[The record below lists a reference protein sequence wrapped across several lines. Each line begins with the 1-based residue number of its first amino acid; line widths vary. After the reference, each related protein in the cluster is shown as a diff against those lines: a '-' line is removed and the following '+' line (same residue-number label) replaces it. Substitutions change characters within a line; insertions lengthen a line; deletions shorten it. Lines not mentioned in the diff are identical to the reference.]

1 MASLAEETLRALIVR
16 MLASQS
22 EIEAQNTVLIQRL
35 DTVATLLSDIA
46 RELSRHGQV
55 EAQQAGIVARLETAL
70 TAEAT
75 EIARLRALKIEGHNG
90 VWTLLSNPKVVNFI
104 VFLIGAL
111 LALGAQH
118 AQ

>member
-1 MASLAEETLRALIVR
+1 MASLAEETLRSILIR
-16 MLASQS
+16 MLTALSN
-22 EIEAQNTVLIQRL
+22 IEAQNATIIQQL
-35 DTVATLLSDIA
+35 DAVATAHSNVA
-46 RELSRHGQV
+46 NELARHGQV
-55 EAQQAGIVARLETAL
+55 EAQQAGVVTRLETAL

-90 VWTLLSNPKVVNFI
+90 VWTLMSNPKVVNFI